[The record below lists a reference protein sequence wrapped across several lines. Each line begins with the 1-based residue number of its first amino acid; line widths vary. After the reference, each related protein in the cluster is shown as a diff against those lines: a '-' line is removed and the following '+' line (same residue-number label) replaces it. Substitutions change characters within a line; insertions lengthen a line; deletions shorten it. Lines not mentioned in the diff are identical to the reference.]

1 MALPARYP
9 AAQWR
14 PLGRQDEPPITPRI
28 LVLHTMVGYLRG
40 SEAMFRREGY
50 QGTESH
56 FGVGGPWDRDAD
68 GTSLD
73 GAVWQWQATD
83 RQADAQ
89 HSGNAYCTSVETS
102 DGGDPFNPWSPAQVE
117 ALVELVV
124 WWCRGTGHPAR
135 ISTSPTMAGIG
146 WHAQHRAWAPDGRT
160 CPGPVRIRQ
169 LREHV
174 VPDAAAILSSTD
186 PRPTRP
192 AGVPIT
198 LTRHLRYR
206 PGAAMLHGPDVEAVQ
221 RAIGARPDGWYGPD
235 TKAAVLAYQR
245 RMRLGPDG
253 VVGPATAAALGL
265 GWSA

>member
-9 AAQWR
+9 AAVWR
-14 PLGRQDEPPITPRI
+14 PLSGRLVEPPITPRI
-28 LVLHTMVGYLRG
+28 LVVHTMVGYLRG
-40 SEAMFRREGY
+40 SEALFRRDGY
-50 QGTESH
+50 HGTESH
-56 FGVGGPWDRDAD
+56 FGVGGPGDGAD
-68 GTSLD
+68 LD
-73 GAVWQWQATD
+73 GAVWQWQATN

-89 HSGNAYCTSVETS
+89 NAGNGYCTSVETS
-102 DGGDPFNPWSPAQVE
+102 DAGDPLTPWSPAQVE

-135 ISTSPTMAGIG
+135 ISTATTEPGIG

-174 VPDAAAILSSTD
+174 VPDAAAILTAD

-192 AGVPIT
+192 AGAPVT
-198 LTRHLRYR
+198 LTRVLAYR
-206 PGAAMLHGPDVEAVQ
+206 PGAPMLRGLDVSAVQ
-221 RAIGARPDGWYGPD
+221 RAVGAIPDGWYGPA
-235 TKAAVLAYQR
+235 TKAAVVAHQR
-245 RMRLGPDG
+245 RLRLSPDG
-253 VVGPATAAALGL
+253 VVGPATAAGLGL